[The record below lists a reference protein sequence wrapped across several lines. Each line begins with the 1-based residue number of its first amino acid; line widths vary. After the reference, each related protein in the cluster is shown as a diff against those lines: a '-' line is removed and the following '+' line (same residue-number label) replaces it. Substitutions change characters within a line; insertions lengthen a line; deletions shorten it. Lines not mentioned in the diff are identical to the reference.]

1 VTYRL
6 DSSARFLRDS
16 SYEWPSPSLWN
27 NPDGVLRAE
36 EDHDRGTLTDARR
49 QTILEHINDWVDE
62 RLELMTPVR
71 SRFGSLDDGP
81 ETTYAILCVPASDRA
96 DEVIAKLFEA
106 ALIERKLS
114 ARIIEPGDDD
124 ELAECHRGTRA
135 IVVSALPPEAV
146 TAARAVCKR
155 VRVGNSEV
163 PVFVGLWNAAGDLD
177 RARQRLTAAGAT
189 RTVVTFAE
197 CFALLETLV
206 VPGASPEPEEL
217 PELGPVTQT

>member
-1 VTYRL
+1 
-6 DSSARFLRDS
+6 
-16 SYEWPSPSLWN
+16 
-27 NPDGVLRAE
+27 
-36 EDHDRGTLTDARR
+36 
-49 QTILEHINDWVDE
+49 
-62 RLELMTPVR
+62 
-71 SRFGSLDDGP
+71 
-81 ETTYAILCVPASDRA
+81 
-96 DEVIAKLFEA
+96 
-106 ALIERKLS
+106 
-114 ARIIEPGDDD
+114 
-124 ELAECHRGTRA
+124 
-135 IVVSALPPEAV
+135 V

-197 CFALLETLV
+197 CFALLQTLV